1 MFKGKEIYFIVGLL
15 VLYVLAVTINLGYQ
29 QLGAEEPRRAIIS
42 IEMQESGNFI
52 KATQMGEEYINKPV
66 LFNWILCGMMWITGS
81 SSEWVLRLPSLIF
94 FLALAFFHYR
104 ISRLYFPPP
113 YALLSSL
120 FVLTSLE
127 IFFYGLMKGAEID
140 VFYSLVVYL
149 QALSMF

>member
-94 FLALAFFHYR
+94 FFSAGIFSLPHQQTLFPSTLRSPFFTLR
-104 ISRLYFPPP
+104 SDQ
-113 YALLSSL
+113 S
-120 FVLTSLE
+120 
-127 IFFYGLMKGAEID
+127 
-140 VFYSLVVYL
+140 
-149 QALSMF
+149 